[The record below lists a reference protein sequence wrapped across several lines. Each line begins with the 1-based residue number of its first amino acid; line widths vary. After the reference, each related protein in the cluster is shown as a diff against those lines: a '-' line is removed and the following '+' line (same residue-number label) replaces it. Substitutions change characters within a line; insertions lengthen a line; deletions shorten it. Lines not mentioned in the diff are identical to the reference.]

1 MKSLLYCRDPGKA
14 GQNFIPAKRDHVITP
29 LTYEKEKFLACLVIE
44 TQFAYCQLIWMFCLK
59 IDMQRVKRY
68 NKTLQVVYNNYM
80 ATYDELLAFDNK
92 LKTNQRYLQFLAIEI
107 YKSKNKLS
115 PSFLWK
121 TYKEKN
127 ISYSLRRGTSLS
139 ILNVNTQKYG
149 TNSSNFR
156 GSFLWNNLP
165 IKFKKFKFLQ

>member
-1 MKSLLYCRDPGKA
+1 
-14 GQNFIPAKRDHVITP
+14 
-29 LTYEKEKFLACLVIE
+29 
-44 TQFAYCQLIWMFCLK
+44 
-59 IDMQRVKRY
+59 MQRVKRY
-68 NKTLQVVYNNYM
+68 NKALQVVYNNYM

-115 PSFLWK
+115 PSFVRK
-121 TYKEKN
+121 TCKEKN
-127 ISYSLRRGTSLS
+127 IPYSLRRGTSLS
-139 ILNVNTQKYG
+139 IPNANPQKYG

-156 GSFLWNNLP
+156 GNFLWNNLP